1 MQLLWTEK
9 RDDGHEIESVLRSKD
24 DPSPEF
30 VDALQA
36 LAAWV
41 IDILELPREWAIGM
55 TVLSVSFTEEQ
66 SGTIGLVVTSAKKID
81 LAESVAATAVI
92 NTPYC
97 PEERNDETIWP
108 SWLHKAIKE
117 LEHQAREFREG
128 RARAQADMFDEPT
141 AAAVAGI
148 APKPGSSIDSVTL
161 SVGDKSVTLTQADGQ
176 RIRDQLAERRSKR
189 TGRDAAAGPAEE

>member
-1 MQLLWTEK
+1 MEK

-66 SGTIGLVVTSAKKID
+66 SGTIGLVVTSAKKIA
-81 LAESVAATAVI
+81 LAEDVAATAVV

-97 PEERNDETIWP
+97 PEERNEQTIWP
-108 SWLHKAIKE
+108 SWLYKAIKE

-141 AAAVAGI
+141 AAAVAKI
-148 APKPGSSIDSVTL
+148 APEPGSSIDSVTL
-161 SVGDKSVTLTQADGQ
+161 SVGDKSVTLTQEDGR
-176 RIRDQLAERRSKR
+176 RIRDQLAERRAQR
-189 TGRDAAAGPAEE
+189 TGRDAAAGPEEE